1 MTPTSF
7 TFLLTLPCDAR
18 FVPILRELAAQAVT
32 YSEMDKA
39 IGAGFIGKVEAAGQQ
54 ALTHGPSGADTE
66 VRFTCDGG
74 ELRVEF
80 RGETVRQHVASA

>member
-18 FVPILRELAAQAVT
+18 FVPILRELAAQAVA
-32 YSEMDKA
+32 YAEMNKA
-39 IGAGFIGKVEAAGQQ
+39 IGAGFTAQVEAAASR
-54 ALTHGPSGADTE
+54 ALGHGPAGADCQA
-66 VRFTCDGG
+66 RFTCENG

-80 RGETVRQHVASA
+80 GRETVRQHLASA